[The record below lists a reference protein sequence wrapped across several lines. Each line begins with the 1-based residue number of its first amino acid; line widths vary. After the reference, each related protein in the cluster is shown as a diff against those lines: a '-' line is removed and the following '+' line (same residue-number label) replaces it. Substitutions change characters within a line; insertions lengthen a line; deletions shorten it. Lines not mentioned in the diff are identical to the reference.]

1 LILDVFKK
9 INKIKKGNEINDSG
23 CEILNEILLEN
34 KKIEIINLNCKK
46 KKIKKKVNE
55 ITAIG
60 YYHLK
65 ESILKNKNLK
75 KLYLRMSYHFYK
87 NDILNKEYEFV
98 YKLIKLTQKDIN
110 FDFSKNIYLF
120 QLMFN

>member
-1 LILDVFKK
+1 
-9 INKIKKGNEINDSG
+9 
-23 CEILNEILLEN
+23 LNEILLEN